1 MFEGNIVE
9 SKVVYDLLCK
19 MLDNIGELS
28 FDHKDIKRKLKNIL
42 K

>member
-1 MFEGNIVE
+1 MVELGFIKIRAEEMGIKIV
-9 SKVVYDLLCK
+9 
-19 MLDNIGELS
+19 DNIGKCD